1 MHPVVT
7 TRSSDANGELARA
20 TGTKAETIRYYER
33 ELILPCADPT
43 DGNYRDYSPEHLAT
57 LPFIPRA
64 QELGFSMAQVRQLL
78 APSEHADKP
87 CIDADQLVK
96 AQIEV
101 VDRKIADLTALREEF
116 VHLLGTCKGERIDEY
131 RIVQSLGRR

>member
-1 MHPVVT
+1 MLI
-7 TRSSDANGELARA
+7 GELARA

-33 ELILPCADPT
+33 ERILPCADRT

-57 LPFIPRA
+57 LTFIRRA
-64 QELGFSMAQVRQLL
+64 RELGFSMAQVRQLL
-78 APSEHADKP
+78 ALSDQADKP
-87 CIDADQLVK
+87 CIDVDQLVK

-101 VDRKIADLTALREEF
+101 VDRKIADLTALREELG
-116 VHLLGTCKGERIDEY
+116 HLLGSCKGERIDEC

>member
-1 MHPVVT
+1 MT
-7 TRSSDANGELARA
+7 FIRRAR
-20 TGTKAETIRYYER
+20 
-33 ELILPCADPT
+33 
-43 DGNYRDYSPEHLAT
+43 
-57 LPFIPRA
+57 
-64 QELGFSMAQVRQLL
+64 ELGFSIAQVRQLL
-78 APSEHADKP
+78 ALSDQAEKP
-87 CIDADQLVK
+87 CIDVDQLVK